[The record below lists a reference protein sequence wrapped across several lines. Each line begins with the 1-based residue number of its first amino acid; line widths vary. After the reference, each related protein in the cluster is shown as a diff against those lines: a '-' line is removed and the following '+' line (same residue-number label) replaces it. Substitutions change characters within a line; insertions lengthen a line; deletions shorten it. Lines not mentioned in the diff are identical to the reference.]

1 MTGYP
6 YDPATSFL
14 REPGYYVHDAFGHVG
29 ADDAGRRAA
38 CFRTIPH
45 SGLDVSSKTPSTD
58 KAAQRRTPVL
68 APVSGTIVRTGSD
81 AEAGNF
87 HIIKAD
93 GYAEWWIGG
102 HHSAFVARSGHVERG
117 DTIARM
123 GDTGGAQGVHTHWA
137 VATSLAGAL
146 AYVDGWVQYRNG
158 RSVASWAAG
167 AIRGRDQKLYRLL
180 DPFPLFQR
188 EWAAEERRRALD
200 VGGVVPGDLLRLTGY
215 RAYNRPDLA
224 ERHAGLGLLTGDFEV
239 LAIDGGNFQI
249 KVPGGV
255 AWVSNKAK
263 AGRIPAEDEEVELMG
278 AADDIK
284 AVVRRESRV
293 RLKERAKTGELML
306 VYIATGYLE
315 VWHPKDEPGRL
326 ALLTSNRENVLTEL
340 EVSNRPK
347 LAEDEW
353 ALTVQLANAQRDR
366 IASAVADE
374 LQRREA

>member
-14 REPGYYVHDAFGHVG
+14 REPGYWVHDAFGHVG
-29 ADDAGRRAA
+29 ADDAGKRTA

-45 SGLDVSSKTPSTD
+45 TGLDVSSKTPSTD
-58 KAAQRRTPVL
+58 KAGQRRTPVL

-102 HHSAFVARSGHVERG
+102 HHSAFVARSGRVERG

-123 GDTGGAQGVHTHWA
+123 GDTGGAQGVHTHWT

-158 RSVASWAAG
+158 RSVGAWAAG
-167 AIRGRDQKLYRLL
+167 AIRGRDQKLYTLL
-180 DPFPLFQR
+180 DPYPLFIR
-188 EWAAEERRRALD
+188 EWAAEERRRAQVD
-200 VGGVVPGDLLRLTGY
+200 VGGVTRGDYLELSRY
-215 RAYNRPDLA
+215 RSYDGADLA
-224 ERHAGLGLLTGDFEV
+224 SVRNGLLSGTFEV

-249 KVPGGV
+249 KVPGGT

-263 AGRIPAEDEEVELMG
+263 AGLVPEEEAELMG
-278 AADDIK
+278 AKDDIME
-284 AVVRRESRV
+284 AVRREARP
-293 RLKERAKTGELML
+293 RYYERKSTGERML
-306 VYIATGYLE
+306 VKVQTGYILGPWKRGE
-315 VWHPKDEPGRL
+315 KAPVTAGGPDQ
-326 ALLTSNRENVLTEL
+326 LLTKQEEERRQV
-340 EVSNRPK
+340 VSDAEWDAILK
-347 LAEDEW
+347 LATD
-353 ALTVQLANAQRDR
+353 ARQV